1 MKNILLFF
9 CLTMSP
15 AMAWQWPWETTV
27 KTPIKKS
34 QLGTMLNN
42 ANFKLLS
49 VSPQTATFNVNGG
62 LWVKNGVTID
72 TGTLE
77 INGMDISAT
86 ISALQEKITSLEAK
100 ITLMESNITDI
111 SAEYY
116 HSGNLDDHIYH
127 SENIDEYIE
136 DYIEKNH
143 NHA

>member
-1 MKNILLFF
+1 
-9 CLTMSP
+9 MST

-27 KTPIKKS
+27 KTSIKKS

-49 VSPQTATFNVNGG
+49 VSSRTATFNVNGG

-72 TGTLE
+72 AGTLE
-77 INGMDISAT
+77 INGTDIRAT
-86 ISALQEKITSLEAK
+86 ILSLQEKITSLEAK
-100 ITLMESNITDI
+100 ITSMEANITDI
-111 SAEYY
+111 DAEYY

-127 SENIDEYIE
+127 SGNIDASNVDEYIE

-143 NHA
+143 DHT